1 MNYSI
6 SHVVEIHD
14 DVIRGLGDLH
24 SELGR
29 VREEIAE
36 LQTAGDAVGEAYRN
50 ARKELANAEDR
61 TDYEDQ
67 AKKYDEAERFMR
79 LRATFE
85 ERERYLRRRRDDL
98 EREKVRME
106 KIM

>member
-1 MNYSI
+1 MPEKAFKNKLQDVLSRTNEFLNYSI

-36 LQTAGDAVGEAYRN
+36 LQTAGDAV
-50 ARKELANAEDR
+50 
-61 TDYEDQ
+61 
-67 AKKYDEAERFMR
+67 
-79 LRATFE
+79 
-85 ERERYLRRRRDDL
+85 
-98 EREKVRME
+98 
-106 KIM
+106 